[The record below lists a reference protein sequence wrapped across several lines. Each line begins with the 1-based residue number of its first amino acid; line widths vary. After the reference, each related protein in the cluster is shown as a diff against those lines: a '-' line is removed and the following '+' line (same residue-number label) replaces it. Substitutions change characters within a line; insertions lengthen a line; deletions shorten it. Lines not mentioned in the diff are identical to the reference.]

1 MKEGEGQA
9 AAGIGGTTQGRL
21 APYAGGQGWSNNDGP
36 SSWCPSYLG
45 MKKRKTRGKTGLI
58 SIAIVR
64 VHKYDFFF
72 SLWSISA
79 PPIFAAG
86 SATVSTPDIP

>member
-1 MKEGEGQA
+1 MEEGEGQA

-21 APYAGGQGWSNNDGP
+21 APCAGGQGWSNNDGP

-64 VHKYDFFF
+64 VHEYDLFLVCGL
-72 SLWSISA
+72 S
-79 PPIFAAG
+79 PPHLYFAAG
-86 SATVSTPDIP
+86 SATVSTTDIP